1 MFSKIAERSFLP
13 ALAVAAIVAS
23 LPVHAQQAD
32 TRTMTVRYA
41 DLDLATADGA
51 AALRQRI
58 ERAATNVCGPFDIRS
73 LADGDR
79 FAACRAKAVEG
90 ALPKA
95 EATIASAKSASMYA
109 MNEADT
115 TRGR

>member
-1 MFSKIAERSFLP
+1 MFSKIAERTFLP

-23 LPVHAQQAD
+23 LPAHAQQVE
-32 TRTMTVRYA
+32 TRTMAVRYS

-51 AALRQRI
+51 AVLRQRI
-58 ERAATNVCGPFDIRS
+58 ERAATNVCGPFDSRS
-73 LADGDR
+73 LDDADR
-79 FAACRAKAVEG
+79 FAACRTNAIEA

-95 EATIASAKSASMYA
+95 DAMIAAAKSASLYA
-109 MNEADT
+109 MNEENG